1 MTGFDPWSAA
11 NEGPGAGACGMAG
24 RLAVAAV
31 CALAAAS
38 SQAQEASLDAAAPI
52 LEPVAVLA
60 QKRPELVQDVPIEIN
75 VFSADEL
82 ARSGITSVLDL
93 SNVVPGLVM
102 QDVVGYSLP
111 YLRGIGTTATGPGFE
126 NPIATYVDGVYYAA
140 QAGGLT
146 SLNKVL
152 AVEVDKGPQGTLF
165 GRNSTGGAIQIRTLD
180 PSETFAETA
189 ELGHGSYD
197 TSTAK
202 LYVSGGLAR
211 NLAANVAVN
220 YMDQGHGYGTNLA
233 TGQDV
238 DRNGEIS
245 LRGKLKFSTD
255 EDNSVIMGLDYSRT
269 RDIPVLAPAPGTIP
283 QFNPP
288 VSSNPRDVYGNPQ
301 PFGRTTQWGTTLTV
315 DRELSFATLTSI
327 SAYRQTELDT
337 LFDSTLTALPGTT
350 FFIDTP
356 EPHRQASQEFHLAS
370 SGGGNL
376 DWVTGAF
383 LFWEHSGLGEVT
395 TIGGD
400 SFASQGLPSGILQ
413 APDDKTY
420 SGALFAQGTYN
431 FSQATA
437 ATVGLRETDEKK
449 TSSFVQTL
457 PDFDQVTADFGREN
471 FKNLTWRYA
480 LQHRFDSTLMAFVSY
495 NRGFKSG
502 GFNDGTAF
510 QPETLDD
517 VEAGFKGDFLSN
529 RLRVNATA
537 FHYSYTNIQTVTY
550 PNGNLFIINGAGAR
564 LYGLDLDTAYAV
576 MTNFRLTGSL
586 ERLHSDYTSFPDA
599 PISVPVPGGGTAY
612 GTQPNGAAGNE
623 LPKAPHLTA
632 SVAAD
637 YSTTIDF
644 CKLSGNVTYAYDS
657 GWFGEADNRL
667 RQPSYSVVNAE
678 LSAGRADDRLV
689 VRLWTK
695 NLLNKTYGVMLA
707 SQTNGDYVQYAPP
720 RTLGV
725 SVMQRF

>member
-1 MTGFDPWSAA
+1 
-11 NEGPGAGACGMAG
+11 
-24 RLAVAAV
+24 V
-31 CALAAAS
+31 
-38 SQAQEASLDAAAPI
+38 

-60 QKRPELVQDVPIEIN
+60 QKRPELVQDVPIAIN

-82 ARSGITSVLDL
+82 VRSGVTSVMDL
-93 SNVVPGLVM
+93 SSVVPGLVM

-111 YLRGIGTTATGPGFE
+111 YLRGIGTTATGPAFE

-140 QAGGLT
+140 QAGGLM
-146 SLNKVL
+146 SLNDLL

-189 ELGHGSYD
+189 ELGYGNYD

-202 LYVSGGLAR
+202 LYVSGGLAP
-211 NLAANVAVN
+211 NLAANIAIN
-220 YMDQGHGYGTNLA
+220 ALNQGHGYGNNLA
-233 TGQDV
+233 TGQEV
-238 DRNGEIS
+238 DRNDELS
-245 LRGKLKFSTD
+245 LRGKLKFSSD
-255 EDNSVIMGLDYSRT
+255 ENNSLILGLDYSRT

-288 VSSNPRDVYGNPQ
+288 VSPNPRDVYASPQ
-301 PFGRTTQWGTTLTV
+301 PFGRTTQWGATLTA
-315 DRELSFATLTSI
+315 DHELSFATLTSI
-327 SAYRQTELDT
+327 SAFRHTELDT

-350 FFIDTP
+350 FFVDTP

-370 SGGGNL
+370 SGGGKL

-383 LFWEHSGLGEVT
+383 LFWERAGFGDAT
-395 TIGGD
+395 TIGGE

-413 APDDKTY
+413 SPDDKTY
-420 SGALFAQGTYN
+420 SGAVFAQGTYN
-431 FSQATA
+431 FSESTA
-437 ATVGLRETDEKK
+437 ATVGLRETDEKR

-457 PDFDQVTADFGREN
+457 PDFDQVTAAYGREK

-480 LQHRFDSTLMAFVSY
+480 LQHRFDSTLMSFVSF

-517 VEAGFKGDFLSN
+517 VEAGFKGDFLGN

-550 PNGNLFIINGAGAR
+550 PDGNLFIINGAGAR
-564 LYGLDLDTAYAV
+564 LYGVDLDAAYAV
-576 MTNFRLTGSL
+576 STKFRLGGSL
-586 ERLHSDYTSFPDA
+586 EGLHSEYTSFPDA
-599 PISVPVPGGGTAY
+599 PISAPVPGGGTTY
-612 GTQPNGAAGNE
+612 GTRPTGAAGDE

-632 SVAAD
+632 SLSAD
-637 YSTTIDF
+637 YSTLVDF
-644 CKLSGNVTYAYDS
+644 GKVGGNLTYSYNS

-667 RQPSYSVVNAE
+667 RQPSYSVVNAQIT
-678 LSAGRADDRLV
+678 AGRADDRLV

-695 NLLNKTYGVMLA
+695 NLLNQTYGVMLA
-707 SQTNGDYVQYAPP
+707 SQTNGDYIQYAPP
-720 RTLGV
+720 RTVGV
-725 SVMQRF
+725 SVTQRF